1 MDDEITNSGI
11 SDTIT
16 CSELDRRQY
25 ENDLELL
32 RIELESKKLE
42 LETNQGPGSNFSLI
56 FVPKSTVENGNLTLK
71 GPILTSV

>member
-42 LETNQGPGSNFSLI
+42 LETNQGSGQDF
-56 FVPKSTVENGNLTLK
+56 TLK
-71 GPILTSV
+71 MTALNE

>member
-42 LETNQGPGSNFSLI
+42 LETTQGPRSKLSRLILYFLYRSGSLN
-56 FVPKSTVENGNLTLK
+56 ENNLERVLF
-71 GPILTSV
+71 

>member
-1 MDDEITNSGI
+1 MYLLSSELHISTAYCRDLNKIYRMDDEITNSGI

-42 LETNQGPGSNFSLI
+42 LETNKGSGQDFS
-56 FVPKSTVENGNLTLK
+56 
-71 GPILTSV
+71 

>member
-42 LETNQGPGSNFSLI
+42 LETNQGSG
-56 FVPKSTVENGNLTLK
+56 
-71 GPILTSV
+71 